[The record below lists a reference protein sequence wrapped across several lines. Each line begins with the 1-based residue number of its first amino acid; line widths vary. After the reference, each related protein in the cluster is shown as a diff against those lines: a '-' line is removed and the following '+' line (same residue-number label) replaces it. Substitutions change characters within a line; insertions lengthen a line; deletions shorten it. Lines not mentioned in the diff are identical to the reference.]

1 MDDPHAHPSSS
12 RAHVSGCSTTTKKS
26 HKKKKREITNGLN
39 AEPIA
44 TLTVP
49 PVDGPNVAIRD
60 PKYIGSYNWVDSPSP
75 TILVP
80 GSPRIWRN
88 KPTPFTIRHDTGNH
102 FCDQNGYRLP
112 STPLLPILVAVDKM
126 VVRSDVSPI
135 SIDWPSVDYIT
146 DRNGLRKLL
155 EWVSGKKQSFRI
167 DLQLAG
173 KKTVLC
179 NRWEPQ
185 SRLKVFDGYGYNFED
200 AVTSAAPG
208 CERSSGGHHRVI
220 TYDLCGLTMVVRFE
234 VDACHVPH
242 DAPST
247 STDFLSAQLASMA
260 LSKSTTSTHTVD
272 QRTSLTVISTGK
284 PIPNESVIELTTRK
298 GNDSGIRL
306 RNKYPQLYFSQTPE
320 LIIGLHHNGRF
331 TDVQRKTMESLT
343 SLEDSLQR
351 RLGAL
356 GQALSDIQDLVVQS
370 GTEGRLSL
378 VGRDKELLVFERVS
392 TASCLPET
400 YLKRFVAS
408 G

>member
-1 MDDPHAHPSSS
+1 MSKG
-12 RAHVSGCSTTTKKS
+12 RAIVNIRLHIRN
-26 HKKKKREITNGLN
+26 HKKKREITNGLN
-39 AEPIA
+39 ADPIA
-44 TLTVP
+44 SLTVP
-49 PVDGPNVAIRD
+49 SVDGKNVAIKD

-88 KPTPFTIRHDTGNH
+88 KSTPFTICPDSGKH

-112 STPLLPILVAVDKM
+112 STPLLPILVAVDKI
-126 VVRSDVSPI
+126 VARSDASAI
-135 SIDWPSVDYIT
+135 SIDWPSVDFIT

-173 KKTVLC
+173 SKTVLC

-185 SRLKVFDGYGYNFED
+185 SRLKVFGGYGYNFED
-200 AVTSAAPG
+200 AVTRAAPG
-208 CERSSGGHHRVI
+208 CERSSAGHHRIV

-242 DAPST
+242 GIPST
-247 STDFLSAQLASMA
+247 STDFLSAQLASMDPSESA
-260 LSKSTTSTHTVD
+260 TSTHTVD
-272 QRTSLTVISTGK
+272 PRTTLTVVPTGK
-284 PIPNESVIELTTRK
+284 PVANESVIELTTRK
-298 GNDSGIRL
+298 VGNSIRL
-306 RNKYPQLYFSQTPE
+306 KDKYQQLYFSQTPE
-320 LIIGLHHNGRF
+320 LII
-331 TDVQRKTMESLT
+331 DVQRRTIESLEF
-343 SLEDSLQR
+343 LEGDIQQ

-356 GQALSDIQDLVVQS
+356 GRALSDIQDLVVRS

-378 VGRDKELLVFERVS
+378 IGRDKELLVFERVS
-392 TASCLPET
+392 TASCLPEN
-400 YLKRFVAS
+400 YLRRFVTS